1 MRLELNNSTDE
12 IATAME
18 ALQAFTDSRAVD
30 KEATQAA
37 VLVLDELLSNIIFYG
52 LKESRRDPIIL
63 ELDIIDDNL
72 QLRITDSGTPFNP
85 FVQPDPDLD
94 LSLEQR
100 QVGGLGIY
108 LVKQFMDEYRYEYCN
123 EKNIVTLSRKLAV
136 GGEIQG

>member
-30 KEATQAA
+30 GEATQAA

-52 LKESRRDPIIL
+52 LKDSRCDPIIL

-72 QLRITDSGTPFNP
+72 QLRITDGGTPFNP
-85 FVQPDPDLD
+85 FAQPDPDLD
-94 LSLEQR
+94 LPLEQR

-108 LVKQFMDEYRYEYCN
+108 LVKQFMDEYSYEYCN
-123 EKNIVTLSRKLAV
+123 EKNIVTLSRKLAAATS
-136 GGEIQG
+136 G